1 MLLDYEI
8 DSPFIILN
16 CNDVFR
22 NLSLEDDFRSL
33 KFGARL
39 LNIIQ
44 NYLFTYFFVVQT
56 TLGPDS
62 FPYTED
68 HPRFIS

>member
-33 KFGARL
+33 RFGARL
-39 LNIIQ
+39 LQYNPE
-44 NYLFTYFFVVQT
+44 LFIHLLFRS
-56 TLGPDS
+56 PDHFRTGQLS
-62 FPYTED
+62 L
-68 HPRFIS
+68 H